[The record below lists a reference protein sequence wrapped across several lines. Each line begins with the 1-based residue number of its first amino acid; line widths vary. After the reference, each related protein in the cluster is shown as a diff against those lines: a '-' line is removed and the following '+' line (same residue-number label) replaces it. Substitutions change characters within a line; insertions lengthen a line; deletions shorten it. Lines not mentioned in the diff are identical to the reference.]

1 MNLHL
6 TSIICSLFSLT
17 KPIITQW
24 LTDFYMAT
32 SQIVEFGDIL
42 TYFKNCHREL
52 TVKYGFNPF
61 GDFTKYMD
69 NCDTYMLNPT

>member
-1 MNLHL
+1 MADLL
-6 TSIICSLFSLT
+6 
-17 KPIITQW
+17 
-24 LTDFYMAT
+24 YMAT

-52 TVKYGFNPF
+52 TVKYGFNPC

-69 NCDTYMLNPT
+69 NYDTYMLNPT